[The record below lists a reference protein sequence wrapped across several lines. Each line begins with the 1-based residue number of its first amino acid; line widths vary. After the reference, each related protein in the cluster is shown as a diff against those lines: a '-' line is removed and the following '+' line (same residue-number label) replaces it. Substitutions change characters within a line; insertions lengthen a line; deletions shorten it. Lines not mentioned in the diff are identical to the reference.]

1 MTACDKNVGWAI
13 LNHDIYFML
22 GEKYLA
28 ENEVYFKKLDA
39 DPSNE
44 TIKLVNS
51 KLNDLNKN
59 GHISNKLYKDLKGIK

>member
-1 MTACDKNVGWAI
+1 
-13 LNHDIYFML
+13 ML